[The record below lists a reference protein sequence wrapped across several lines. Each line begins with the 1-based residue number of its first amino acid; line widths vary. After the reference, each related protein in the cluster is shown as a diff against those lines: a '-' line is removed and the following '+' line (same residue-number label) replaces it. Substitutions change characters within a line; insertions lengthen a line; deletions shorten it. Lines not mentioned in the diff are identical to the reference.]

1 MIENKAKFSKTELI
15 SIFGED
21 AIVNS
26 EADFYVRSVKIDSR
40 EVKSGSLFVA
50 LKGDKSDGHAFV
62 AKAFASGAKAVMVTK
77 EWYSKNYLNFPEKR
91 FIIVDN
97 TIQALGKL
105 ALHHRLRFDIP
116 IIAVAGSNGKTTS
129 KEMISSVLAVKFNV
143 LKTYANYNNQL
154 GVPLMLL
161 SLDSSYNVAV
171 LEIGTNMPGEIALLT
186 DMVLPNYGIITNIG
200 KEHLEQLIDLDGV
213 ELEETTLFAKLYRK
227 GTAFINSDDARL
239 LKYTEILPN
248 YTTFGTTNEA
258 EVRGVITLNEVL
270 NPTLDIYYNDREVHC
285 EMKCYGKHSSFNA
298 LGAAAIGFAFGLT
311 DSQIAIGLSKY
322 SPKESKGY
330 GRMLVEKVGGIY
342 LINDCYNANPSS
354 MAAAI
359 ESLDNIASTGQK
371 IAVFGDM
378 LELGDSSIEEHVAV
392 IKLAQNVANTIILF
406 GKEFEQAFYTMK
418 NTENIRYYSSK
429 DQLFI
434 YLSKIVSGGD
444 CVLVKGSRGTKMEEI
459 ISLFKKYY

>member
-1 MIENKAKFSKTELI
+1 MIENKAKFTKNELI

-21 AIVNS
+21 SIVNS
-26 EADFYVRSVKIDSR
+26 ETDFYVRSVKIDSR

-50 LKGDKSDGHAFV
+50 LKGEKSDGHAFV

-77 EWYSKNYLNFPEKR
+77 EWFVKNYLNFPEKR

-105 ALHHRLRFDIP
+105 ALHHRLRYDIP
-116 IIAVAGSNGKTTS
+116 IIAVAGSNGKTTC
-129 KEMISSVLAVKFNV
+129 KEMIASVLAVKFNV

-171 LEIGTNMPGEIALLT
+171 LEIGTNMPGEISLLA
-186 DMVLPNYGIITNIG
+186 DMVLPHYGIITNIG

-213 ELEETTLFAKLYRK
+213 ELEETTLFAKLYGK
-227 GTAFINSDDARL
+227 GTAFINSDDERL
-239 LKYTEILPN
+239 LKYTSILPN
-248 YTTFGTTNEA
+248 YLTFGTTFDA
-258 EVRGVITLNEVL
+258 DVRGIINLNEIL
-270 NPTLDIYYNDREVHC
+270 NPMIDIYYNDREVHT
-285 EMKCYGKHSSFNA
+285 EMKSFGKHSSFNA
-298 LGAAAIGFAFGLT
+298 IGAAAIGFVFGLT
-311 DSQIAIGLSKY
+311 DSQIAIGLGKY

-330 GRMLVEKVGGIY
+330 GRMLVEKVGGIF

-359 ESLDNIASTGQK
+359 ESLDNIVSTGQK
-371 IAVFGDM
+371 IAVLGDM
-378 LELGDSSIEEHVAV
+378 LELGESSIEEHVAV
-392 IKLAQNVANTIILF
+392 IKLAQKVANTIILF
-406 GKEFEQAFYTMK
+406 GREFEHAFYSMK

-434 YLSKIVSGGD
+434 YLSKIISGGD